1 MANKA
6 TMTTSKS
13 ISFGTGDVPDLAD
26 ALSEFTSGSYG
37 AVNVHVSRAEHDRMP
52 GSFDTTVTLTITE

>member
-6 TMTTSKS
+6 KVTTTKS
-13 ISFGTGDVPDLAD
+13 ISFGTGDVPDLSD
-26 ALSEFTSGSYG
+26 ALHEFTSGSYG
-37 AVNVHVSRAEHDRMP
+37 TINVHVSRVEHDRMP